1 MDFYRKRIYVSL
13 ALAAVL
19 FSACGEDAPG
29 VPEIE
34 EPDTVVL
41 KDVKVT
47 ALSATVSAAF
57 NGISKVDLALGES
70 GVLYCLKSDNAES
83 VFRSWLEGNENPD
96 CEKFT
101 NGTIQGGEYV
111 GIIKNLSPETEYS
124 YCVFSKSKDSKTRK
138 ISGIQTFKT
147 DVFNPVFT
155 PFKDVYGYYVYV
167 WVSYKKIT
175 MDELDAGSSTYG
187 LLVSTKQGA
196 EAGPG
201 STLTPFNGYYD
212 EWSDY
217 YHMTGYGVQPDSSY
231 YCRLYVKYKAS
242 DGSDAYKYGP
252 ESAFS
257 ARTTDDLAVDMGLP
271 SGLKW
276 AKCDLGETGV
286 DALADDKD
294 NGGWQY
300 FSWGS
305 LKMFK
310 GGRNVAANK
319 TTYEYWDA
327 ESQSYTFLADDIKGT
342 EYDAAHVLLGGKWR
356 MPTKA
361 EVQELIDSTFCTT
374 WGAGHGTNGNM
385 RYGSGLIMD
394 RDSSSFSGK
403 QSVSFVI
410 GIGGFWTS
418 TFENGY
424 PVAYDIVPEE
434 YGKYGHNDV
443 IKGHM
448 ELVIG
453 KGGEYARHIRPVWDP
468 NM

>member
-1 MDFYRKRIYVSL
+1 MS
-13 ALAAVL
+13 
-19 FSACGEDAPG
+19 S
-29 VPEIE
+29 
-34 EPDTVVL
+34 
-41 KDVKVT
+41 
-47 ALSATVSAAF
+47 
-57 NGISKVDLALGES
+57 
-70 GVLYCLKSDNAES
+70 
-83 VFRSWLEGNENPD
+83 
-96 CEKFT
+96 FT
-101 NGTIQGGEYV
+101 T
-111 GIIKNLSPETEYS
+111 
-124 YCVFSKSKDSKTRK
+124 
-138 ISGIQTFKT
+138 T
-147 DVFNPVFT
+147 DFNPVFKAFDYCNGSYT
-155 PFKDVYGYYVYV
+155 DVYVGF
-167 WVSYKKIT
+167 KKID
-175 MDELDAGSSTYG
+175 MDDLDASCVTYG
-187 LLVSTKQGA
+187 LLVSSKTGA

-201 STLTPFNGYYD
+201 SILTPYNGYYAD
-212 EWSDY
+212 WNGLY
-217 YHMTGYGVQPDSSY
+217 YMTGYGVKPDSSY
-231 YCRLYVKYKAS
+231 YCRLYVKYIAA

-252 ESAFS
+252 EMAFS
-257 ARTTDDLAVDMGLP
+257 ARTTDDLAMDMGLP

-286 DALADDKD
+286 DVLADDKD

-300 FSWGS
+300 FRWGS

-327 ESQSYTFLADDIKGT
+327 ESQSYTFLGDDIKGT
-342 EYDAAHVLLGGKWR
+342 EYDAAHVMLGGKWR

-394 RDSSSFSGK
+394 RDSSSFAGK

-410 GIGGFWTS
+410 SIGGYWTS
-418 TFENGY
+418 TFENGF

-434 YGKYGHNDV
+434 YGRYGNNDV

-448 ELVIG
+448 EFVTG